1 MAENRRGKDS
11 RYFLSRGQMI
21 ILGGAFTLA
30 SVVIFL
36 IGMMVGKVIEE
47 RKLLKKDEP
56 LVKIPVNPAGAVGGA
71 TAKNDEITFY
81 DTLTKSRS
89 DQAPTEQP
97 AKQAKSTEKAAPL
110 TEKDAKAAAKP
121 EPQVAKES
129 EPKAVKPQPPADTVK
144 TESTDVAEGKVW
156 RAQVDAFP
164 DERSAKLL
172 VDRLKNKGYNAY
184 VSEVEYRGKPWF
196 RVSVGKYGA
205 REEAD
210 KVVSTLKAKENYAK
224 AFAASK

>member
-11 RYFLSRGQMI
+11 RYYLSRGQMI
-21 ILGGAFTLA
+21 VLGGTFTLA

-47 RKLLKKDEP
+47 RKILKKDEP
-56 LVKIPVNPAGAVGGA
+56 LVRMPVTPAAGGA
-71 TAKNDEITFY
+71 AKGDEITFY
-81 DTLTKSRS
+81 DTLAKSRS
-89 DQAPTEQP
+89 QTPGEGPVQEVKASEKP
-97 AKQAKSTEKAAPL
+97 ARAAEKEAKAKAESKPAENKTEKAKPA
-110 TEKDAKAAAKP
+110 TESAKH
-121 EPQVAKES
+121 
-129 EPKAVKPQPPADTVK
+129 
-144 TESTDVAEGKVW
+144 ESTDSAENKVW

-164 DERSAKLL
+164 DEKSAKRL

-184 VSEVEYRGKPWF
+184 VTEVELRGKPWY
-196 RVSVGKYGA
+196 RVSVGKYAA

-210 KVVSTLKAKENYAK
+210 KVVNSLKGKENYAK